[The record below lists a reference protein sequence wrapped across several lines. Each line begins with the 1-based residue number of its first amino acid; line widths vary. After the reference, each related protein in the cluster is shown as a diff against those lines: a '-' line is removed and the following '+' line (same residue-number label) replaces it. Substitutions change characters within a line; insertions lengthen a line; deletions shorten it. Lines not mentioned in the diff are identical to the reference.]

1 MPFPLLVLPIL
12 LASPPAG
19 TDVLATYRGGTVTRG
34 EYESWLLANGQKD
47 DEGQRRARLE
57 TIALAE
63 TLEAAALGARLDRS
77 LHTAFRL
84 AQIETGL
91 LASALR
97 RQADREI
104 VIGDAEVE
112 AELKAED
119 KERYKP
125 RTVRLRNIFKRVPA
139 DAPEPVRAAARARME
154 ALRAELLA
162 GADFEELAWRES
174 DSQTRFRG
182 GAMGYVPPGVL
193 APEVE
198 RIAFALGKGE
208 LTPVLA
214 SADGF
219 TLLRCDD
226 IDEGRVIPL
235 DEARTMIRRGLWTR
249 ASDAR
254 QARLRAELL
263 QEAAPRYVE
272 PQGGDDAPVAELRG
286 GGRITLAELRWL
298 AARPIDG
305 MPAEARRAVLEE
317 QVVRLAAAAR
327 ARARGLH
334 EDAAL
339 QAQVRWERARL
350 LATAEIARRVNL
362 SLVPPG
368 EAEMRAHYEKNRDR
382 YLSPTRVDVALIRWP
397 LGEGP
402 QRRQFEE
409 ADAMVAR
416 LRAGELPFD
425 EAARRMSTD
434 PSAARGGRLGLQPLT
449 DLAYL
454 GPNVYRTIEGLAPG
468 QLSGVVQQ
476 DKQLFVVKLLE
487 RQASRPLTYEESA
500 TVVEKELGDARV
512 AALQQEREA
521 EAKRALELTT
531 PAPAATGS

>member
-1 MPFPLLVLPIL
+1 MPFPSLVLPIL

-19 TDVLATYRGGTVTRG
+19 ADVLATYRGGTVTRG

-63 TLEAAALGARLDRS
+63 TLEAAALGARLDRD

-154 ALRAELLA
+154 ALRAELVA

-193 APEVE
+193 DPDVE
-198 RIAFALGKGE
+198 RIAFALKEGE

-219 TLLRCDD
+219 TLLRCEDV
-226 IDEGRVIPL
+226 DEGRVIPL

-254 QARLRAELL
+254 QAGLRAELL
-263 QEAAPRYVE
+263 QEAAPRYIE
-272 PQGGDDAPVAELRG
+272 PQGDDAPVAELRG
-286 GGRITLAELRWL
+286 GGRITRAELRWL

-382 YLSPTRVDVALIRWP
+382 YLSPKRVDVALIRWR

-402 QRRQFEE
+402 LRRQFEE
-409 ADAMVAR
+409 ADAVVAR

-487 RQASRPLTYEESA
+487 RQASRPLTYEEAA
-500 TVVEKELGDARV
+500 TLVEKELGDARV
-512 AALQQEREA
+512 AALQQELAA
-521 EAKRALELTT
+521 ESKRALELTT
-531 PAPAATGS
+531 PAPPATGS